1 MNRISRY
8 YSNPKIFFEGIL
20 HRIGFLFPDKLY
32 LKCQYYLYFG
42 KRLNLNNPTIFTEKI
57 QWLKLYNRRPEYHLW
72 VDKYEVKKYVT
83 SVVGDRYIIPTLG
96 IWDCFKD
103 IDIDSL
109 PDQFILKSTHGSHA
123 SVICRNKADFDRQGA
138 ERLFEKMQRTSPYKI
153 FREWAYK
160 DVKPRIIAEQLMVN
174 GNDEELTDYKFFCFN
189 GEVKYCQVI
198 KGRSEF
204 ETIDFFDA
212 EWTHQEFIGLTLKGK
227 NGQPI
232 TNSEA
237 PIKKPSVYDEMIAVA
252 RKLAANQPFVR
263 IDLYEINE
271 RVYFGEIT
279 FYPAAGLGAFKP
291 AEWNQI
297 LGDLICL
304 PAKERKT

>member
-1 MNRISRY
+1 M
-8 YSNPKIFFEGIL
+8 
-20 HRIGFLFPDKLY
+20 FPDKSY
-32 LKCQYYLYFG
+32 LRCQYYLFTG
-42 KRLNLNNPTIFTEKI
+42 KRLNLKNPSTFTEKI

-72 VDKYEVKKYVT
+72 VDKYEVKKYVA
-83 SVVGDRYIIPTLG
+83 SVIGDRYIIPTLG

-123 SVICRNKADFDRQGA
+123 SVICRNKAEFDRQGA
-138 ERLFEKMQRTSPYKI
+138 ERLFERMQRTSPYKI

-212 EWTHQEFIGLTLKGK
+212 EWTHQEFIGLTLMGK

-232 TNSEA
+232 TNSEI
-237 PIKKPSVYDEMIAVA
+237 PIEKPASYDEMITVA
-252 RKLAANQPFVR
+252 RKLSAKQPFVR
-263 IDLYEINE
+263 IDLYEINVQ
-271 RVYFGEIT
+271 VYFGEIT

-291 AEWNQI
+291 AEWNQRI
-297 LGDLICL
+297 GNLICL
-304 PAKERKT
+304 PARELKT

>member
-1 MNRISRY
+1 MNRIISY
-8 YSNPKIFFEGIL
+8 YRNPRKLFAGIL
-20 HRIGFLFPDKLY
+20 HRVGFLFPDKSY
-32 LKCQYYLYFG
+32 LRCQYFLSMG
-42 KRLNLNNPTIFTEKI
+42 KRLNLNNPSTFTEKI

-72 VDKYEVKKYVT
+72 VDKYEVKKYVA
-83 SVVGDRYIIPTLG
+83 SVVGERYLIPTLG
-96 IWDCFKD
+96 VWDRFKD
-103 IDIDSL
+103 INVDSL

-123 SVICRNKADFDRQGA
+123 SVICRNKAEFDRQGA
-138 ERLFEKMQRTSPYKI
+138 ERLFDKMQRTSPYKI

-198 KGRSEF
+198 KDRSGS
-204 ETIDFFDA
+204 ETIDFFDT
-212 EWTHQEFIGLTLKGK
+212 EWNHQEFVGLTLKGK
-227 NGQPI
+227 NGRPI
-232 TNSEA
+232 TNSEV

-263 IDLYEINE
+263 IDLYEINGQ
-271 RVYFGEIT
+271 VYFGEIT
-279 FYPAAGLGAFKP
+279 FYPAAGLGAFEP

-297 LGDLICL
+297 LGDLIRL
-304 PAKERKT
+304 PAKERKK